1 MYFLFSTILILTLNA
16 QNLHPSWPTARHLRT
31 TRSGNSSDQNSSSE
45 SWMDGLTD
53 YEKMVYKNFAL
64 SSKIYPDKL
73 NLLLKEGL
81 HSNQRR
87 PRLKIV
93 TSIMVTD
100 VGYDRFFDISF
111 TNIHYF
117 YITIGHQHEK
127 DVTNIEIQSPTSQNR
142 HQL

>member
-1 MYFLFSTILILTLNA
+1 MFIMTLNA
-16 QNLHPSWPTARHLRT
+16 QNIHPSWMTARYLRT
-31 TRSGNSSDQNSSSE
+31 ARSGNSSDQNSTRE

-53 YEKMVYKNFAL
+53 YEKMIYKNFAL

-93 TSIMVTD
+93 TSILVTD
-100 VGYDRFFDISF
+100 VGD
-111 TNIHYF
+111 
-117 YITIGHQHEK
+117 EC
-127 DVTNIEIQSPTSQNR
+127 
-142 HQL
+142 

>member
-1 MYFLFSTILILTLNA
+1 
-16 QNLHPSWPTARHLRT
+16 
-31 TRSGNSSDQNSSSE
+31 
-45 SWMDGLTD
+45 MDGLSD
-53 YEKMVYKNFAL
+53 YEKMVYQNFAL

-100 VGYDRFFDISF
+100 VGYDRFFGFSV